1 MASLNFDANEVEPS
15 SPLDPIPDGNY
26 LAVVTA
32 SEVKPTKSG
41 TGSYLQLTFEVIEG
55 DYKSRLLWTRLNLD
69 NPNATAVQIARQELS
84 AICRAVGVMK
94 PQESQELHDLPLIV
108 DVRSKKRSDSNEMT
122 NVVKGYYKVGQ
133 TPVAGVATGTATNA
147 VASRAVASGAVAVG
161 GAAPWKRA

>member
-55 DYKSRLLWTRLNLD
+55 DYKSRLLWTRLNLE

-108 DVRSKKRSDSNEMT
+108 DVRSKKRSDSNELT
-122 NVVKGYYKVGQ
+122 NVVKGYHKAG
-133 TPVAGVATGTATNA
+133 GVAARSTTNA
-147 VASRAVASGAVAVG
+147 AGSRAVATPVESGAVAVG
-161 GAAPWKRA
+161 GPSPWKRG

>member
-55 DYKSRLLWTRLNLD
+55 DYKSRLLWTRLNLE